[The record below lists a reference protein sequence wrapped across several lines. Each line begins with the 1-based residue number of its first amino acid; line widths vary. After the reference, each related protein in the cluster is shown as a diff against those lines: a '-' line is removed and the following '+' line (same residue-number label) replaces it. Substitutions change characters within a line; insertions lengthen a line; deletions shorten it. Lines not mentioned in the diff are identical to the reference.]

1 MGGVF
6 FMKVKAVLKS
16 LLFAYGITGVFLL
29 LLAFLLFKFDIG
41 EGPVTA
47 GIIAVYVL
55 SCLLGGFMAGRMV
68 RKDKYL
74 WGILVGLFYF
84 LLLAAASFGV
94 QGKWDMTVQHA
105 VTTFFM
111 CLGGGALGGMLS

>member
-1 MGGVF
+1 MR
-6 FMKVKAVLKS
+6 VKAVLKS
-16 LLFAYGITGVFLL
+16 LLFAYGITGLFLL
-29 LLAFLLFKFDIG
+29 LLAFLLFQFDLG
-41 EGPVTA
+41 EGPVAA

-55 SCLLGGFMAGRMV
+55 SCLLGGFMAGKIL

-74 WGILVGLFYF
+74 WGILVGLFYY
-84 LLLAAASFGV
+84 LLLVTVSFAV
-94 QGKWDMTVQHA
+94 QGKWDMTVSHA